1 MTPGKGGTT
10 HEGWPVFNTVA
21 DAVKET
27 GANASV
33 IFVPPPFAAD
43 AIMEAAD
50 AGLPLAVCIT
60 EGIPTLDMMKA
71 LMVVRASKTRLIGP
85 NCPGLITAGQAK
97 AGIIPGHICKEGR
110 VGIVSKSGTLTYE
123 AIHQL
128 TKLGLG
134 QTTCI
139 GIGGDPLIGTSFID
153 ALSLFAGDPATEAVV
168 MIGEIGGTA
177 EEEAAA
183 YIKANF
189 KKPVVGFIAG
199 QTAPPGRRMGHAGAI
214 IAGGKGTAAEKMAA
228 LSNAGVHV
236 VKSPADIGAAVQ
248 VRACSVAASA
258 DRVISYNSFRVFGF
272 PLTVQLLRR
281 GGHQRMSPSDLAVQE
296 AAVPSATVRV
306 VNDFSIQV
314 ATVNGSG
321 SQTANL
327 VLLRSIFQSGV
338 PVSGKNMFPS
348 NIAGLPTWYTIR
360 ANKDG
365 YIGRK
370 KETDFLVAMN
380 AETAKEDVLSLE
392 PGAAVLYDEPLKLNA
407 LRNDLVFYPVPFD
420 KLVADVCKDA
430 KLRRLVKNMIYDGV
444 LSRLLNIELRQMEHA
459 LKKQMGKKAKAVEL
473 NMGALNA
480 GFAFA
485 EKNLTKGDPYWIE
498 PMDKTSGMILI
509 EGNAA
514 AALGCMMAGVTVV
527 AWYPI
532 TPSSSLPETL
542 IGYMRKY
549 RMDKET
555 GKATFAIV
563 QAEDEIASIG
573 MVIGAGWAG
582 ARAMTST
589 AGPGISLMS
598 EFTGLAYYAEV
609 PGVIFDIQRVGPST
623 GLPTRTA
630 QGDIIT
636 TGLLSHGDTRHIM
649 LIPSSVEECYT
660 MAMDAFDLAERFQ
673 TIVFV
678 MSDLDLGMN
687 TWMSNPFQY
696 PDGPID
702 RGKVLD
708 EATLK
713 RLGEWGRYKDV
724 DGDGIPYRTIPG
736 DGMPSYFTRGSGHNE
751 RGQYSERPDDYVNN
765 LDRLGR
771 KFETARKYVPKPEVV
786 DEATEIGIIG
796 YGTSHW
802 AIDESRDQLERETG
816 IKTAYLRLRA
826 YPFTDELTAF
836 IDRYKRIYIV
846 EQNRDAQ
853 MAGLMRLELS
863 PARIEKLRSVLHYNG
878 LPIDARSV
886 TDAILVQEGRKDKA
900 SVSRTVVSGGLAAG
914 KGE

>member
-1 MTPGKGGTT
+1 MP
-10 HEGWPVFNTVA
+10 
-21 DAVKET
+21 
-27 GANASV
+27 S
-33 IFVPPPFAAD
+33 
-43 AIMEAAD
+43 
-50 AGLPLAVCIT
+50 
-60 EGIPTLDMMKA
+60 
-71 LMVVRASKTRLIGP
+71 
-85 NCPGLITAGQAK
+85 
-97 AGIIPGHICKEGR
+97 
-110 VGIVSKSGTLTYE
+110 
-123 AIHQL
+123 
-128 TKLGLG
+128 
-134 QTTCI
+134 
-139 GIGGDPLIGTSFID
+139 
-153 ALSLFAGDPATEAVV
+153 
-168 MIGEIGGTA
+168 
-177 EEEAAA
+177 
-183 YIKANF
+183 
-189 KKPVVGFIAG
+189 
-199 QTAPPGRRMGHAGAI
+199 
-214 IAGGKGTAAEKMAA
+214 
-228 LSNAGVHV
+228 
-236 VKSPADIGAAVQ
+236 
-248 VRACSVAASA
+248 
-258 DRVISYNSFRVFGF
+258 
-272 PLTVQLLRR
+272 
-281 GGHQRMSPSDLAVQE
+281 SDLAVQE
-296 AAVPSATVRV
+296 TAVSSAAARI

-370 KETDFLVAMN
+370 KEIDFLVAMN
-380 AETAKEDVLSLE
+380 GETAKEDVLSLDA
-392 PGAAVLYDEPLKLNA
+392 GAAVLYDEPLKLNT
-407 LRNDLVFYPVPFD
+407 LRSDLVFYPVPFD
-420 KLVADVCKDA
+420 RIVGEVCKDA

-444 LSRLLNIELRQMEHA
+444 LSKLLNIELRQMEHA
-459 LKKQMGKKAKAVEL
+459 LKKQLGKKVKAVEL

-480 GFAFA
+480 GFAYA
-485 EKNLTKGDPYWIE
+485 EKNLAKQDPYWIE
-498 PMDKTSGMILI
+498 PMNKTGGMILV

-598 EFTGLAYYAEV
+598 EFAGLAYYAEV

-623 GLPTRTA
+623 GLPTRTS
-630 QGDIIT
+630 QGDILST
-636 TGLLSHGDTRHIM
+636 AVLSHGDTKHIM
-649 LIPSSVEECYT
+649 LIPASVEECYT
-660 MAMDAFDLAERFQ
+660 MAMDAFNLAERFQ
-673 TIVFV
+673 TLIFV

-687 TWMSNPFQY
+687 TWMSQPFEY
-696 PDGPID
+696 PEGAID
-702 RGKVLD
+702 RGKLLD
-708 EATLK
+708 QETLA
-713 RLGEWGRYKDV
+713 RLGQWGRYKDV
-724 DGDGIPYRTIPG
+724 DGDGIPYRTVPG
-736 DGMPSYFTRGSGHNE
+736 DTMPAYFTRGSGHNE

-771 KFETARKYVPKPEVV
+771 KFETARSHVPQPDVRHA
-786 DEATEIGIIG
+786 DGAEIGIIG

-802 AIDESRDQLERETG
+802 AIEESRGQLERETG
-816 IKTAYLRLRA
+816 IATGYLRLRA

-836 IDRYKRIYIV
+836 IERYKRIYVV

-853 MAGLMRLELS
+853 MLGLMRLEMS
-863 PARIEKLRSVLHYNG
+863 VEQIARLRSVLHYNG
-878 LPIDARSV
+878 LPIDARSI
-886 TDAILVQEGRKDKA
+886 TDEVLIQEGRKSREAA
-900 SVSRTVVSGGLAAG
+900 SRAGVSAGMAAG
-914 KGE
+914 GE